1 MKRGASFAYALV
13 PLLMLAAVV
22 VGVRTLDRH
31 NQVWDVS
38 RDARN
43 SLDQKTVK
51 VLAMLPAPLEVVA
64 LVPDEGPVRAAV
76 RDFFTRYQREKP
88 NLSLR
93 FLDPRQDDKAPEARR
108 ARLGEVLFQYGER
121 FERVTELNESAVTN
135 GMARLVRSGSRYV
148 VFLVNNGER
157 RIARQANHDLSLF
170 AAELE
175 QRGLPSREYVLGKAR
190 EIPDNTAVLVLASP
204 AVAYAAGEV
213 EEIERY
219 VARGGNLL
227 WLTEPDAKPELA
239 PLERALGFERLP
251 GTVVDP
257 VGLTKFKNPAY
268 AVALEQVKHPLLADF
283 SQTVV
288 FPYATALLP
297 KPNIDW
303 RAVTLAHSG
312 GEAWNETGTFA
323 GNVGFDGADE
333 VQGEMKLALALTKAR
348 GDGGEQRVVV
358 VGDGDF
364 LANSFVGN
372 LGNLEFGR
380 RVVEWLASGDALLD
394 IAVPAVP
401 DATLDLAL
409 WQRVTIFLFFGVGL
423 PLALGGNGLLL
434 WWRRRHA

>member
-1 MKRGASFAYALV
+1 MKFGARLAYALV
-13 PLLMLAAVV
+13 PLVLLAAVI
-22 VGVRTLDRH
+22 VGVQALDRH
-31 NQVWDVS
+31 NHVWDVS

-43 SLDQKTVK
+43 SLDPRTVQ
-51 VLAMLPAPLEVVA
+51 VLQLLPDAIDVVA
-64 LVPDEGPVRAAV
+64 LVPDEAPVRTAV
-76 RDFFTRYQREKP
+76 RDFFTRYKLAKP
-88 NLSLR
+88 NLKLR
-93 FLDPRQDDKAPEARR
+93 FLDPRQNDKAPEARR

-135 GMARLVRSGSRYV
+135 AMARLARSGDRYV
-148 VFLVNNGER
+148 VFLAGNGER
-157 RIARQANHDLSLF
+157 RIARQANHDVSLF

-175 QRGLPSREYVLGKAR
+175 QRGLKSREYVLGKASA
-190 EIPDNTAVLVLASP
+190 IPDNTAVLVLASP
-204 AVAYAAGEV
+204 AVAYASGEM
-213 EEIERY
+213 EEIEHY
-219 VARGGNLL
+219 VAAGGNLL

-268 AVALEQVKHPLLADF
+268 AVALEPARHALLAGF

-303 RAVTLAHSG
+303 QAVPLAHTG
-312 GEAWNETGTFA
+312 GDAWNETGTFA
-323 GNVGFDGADE
+323 GNVGFDAADE
-333 VQGEMKLALALTKAR
+333 VQGEMKLALALTKPR
-348 GDGGEQRVVV
+348 RDGGEQRVVV

-372 LGNLEFGR
+372 LGNMEFGR

-394 IAVPAVP
+394 ISLPAVP

-423 PLALGGNGLLL
+423 PLALGGNGLWL

>member
-1 MKRGASFAYALV
+1 MNYRARFAYALI
-13 PLLMLAAVV
+13 PLLLFTAVV
-22 VGVRTLDRH
+22 TGVHTLDAH
-31 NQVWDVS
+31 NRVWDVS

-43 SLDQKTVK
+43 SLDAKTVQ
-51 VLAMLPAPLEVVA
+51 VLTLLPEALDIVA
-64 LVPDEGPVRAAV
+64 LVPDEGPVRTAA
-76 RDFFTRYQREKP
+76 RDFFARYKLLKP

-93 FLDPRQDDKAPEARR
+93 FLDPRQNDKAPEARR
-108 ARLGEVLFQYGER
+108 ARSGEILLQYGQR

-135 GMARLVRSGSRYV
+135 AMARLARSGDRYV
-148 VFLVNNGER
+148 VFLANNGER

-170 AAELE
+170 ATELE
-175 QRGLPSREYVLGKAR
+175 QRGLRSREYTLGKAKD
-190 EIPDNTAVLVLASP
+190 IPDNTAVLVLASP
-204 AVAYAAGEV
+204 SVAYADGEV

-239 PLERALGFERLP
+239 GLERAIGFERLP

-268 AVALEQVKHPLLADF
+268 AVALEQVKHPLLANF

-288 FPYATALLP
+288 FPYATALMP

-303 RAVTLAHSG
+303 QAVTLAHTSG
-312 GEAWNETGTFA
+312 DAWNETGTFA

-348 GDGGEQRVVV
+348 SDGGQQRVVV

-394 IAVPAVP
+394 ISLPAVP
-401 DATLDLAL
+401 DATLELAL
-409 WQRVTIFLFFGVGL
+409 WQRVTIFVFFGVGL